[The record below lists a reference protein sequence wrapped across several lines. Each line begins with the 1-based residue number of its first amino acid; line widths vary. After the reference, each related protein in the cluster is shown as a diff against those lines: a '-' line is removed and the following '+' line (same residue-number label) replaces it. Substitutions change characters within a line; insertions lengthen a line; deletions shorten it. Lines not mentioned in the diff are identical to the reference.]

1 MLSAMNGYAAW
12 WNMEAN
18 KVELVSSLL
27 GLGLGP
33 LVGLKLFHM
42 TMLCH
47 CSLHNVNLGICQDA
61 TGSTLL
67 LVSTIVLFNSDFF
80 WCF

>member
-1 MLSAMNGYAAW
+1 MNGYASW
-12 WNMEAN
+12 QNMQST
-18 KVELVSSLL
+18 KVELVSSFV

-33 LVGLKLFHM
+33 LIGLPMFHM

-67 LVSTIVLFNSDFF
+67 LVSTIVLFSVDFF
-80 WCF
+80 